1 MTKRGVA
8 FFEVIIA
15 FAVISVLAYY
25 GFQRYSNMIIESR
38 ESALKQELKV
48 LREGIE
54 VYRIRNNSFPKNLE
68 ELEKKGYINFG
79 GTLRVEFGI
88 EYKKNNGN
96 GKLCDPFGEVY
107 QYNMKTGRVNSRNIK
122 YKRW

>member
-15 FAVISVLAYY
+15 FAVVSVLAYY

-54 VYRIRNNSFPKNLE
+54 VYRIRNNSSPKNLE
-68 ELEKKGYINFG
+68 ELEKK
-79 GTLRVEFGI
+79 RV
-88 EYKKNNGN
+88 Y
-96 GKLCDPFGEVY
+96 
-107 QYNMKTGRVNSRNIK
+107 
-122 YKRW
+122 